1 MKFAFAMLFK
11 FILVANTHAHNE
23 EKFRGA
29 GERVFVEKVLLLKA
43 FATRERRNIESRHPL
58 AGALPV
64 HGVFGEVI
72 KNASF
77 FIAHFF
83 FLPAACGASILVDI
97 QTISAFILFS

>member
-64 HGVFGEVI
+64 HGVLGKVI

-77 FIAHFF
+77 FVVHFF
-83 FLPAACGASILVDI
+83 PPAACGASILVDI